1 MRLFVISLLLF
12 QFSFA
17 QQEYKHEV
25 YFETDEF
32 NIPETEHNR
41 LILFLSKVVKLD
53 INKIEIYGF
62 CDDRGSENYNKTLS
76 MKRAET
82 IKNLFSV
89 NDINSDLITNVDGKG
104 EILLKIVDSKNID
117 KIRGLNRKV
126 EITVIENK
134 AIKESTTKKT
144 KDENFNGL
152 LAENL
157 KKGDK
162 FLLENILF
170 KTGYTYLMPE
180 SKPVLNQLAQT
191 LKQRTDFKF
200 SIQGHVCCTE
210 NSRDA
215 VDRRTKQRNLSTARA
230 RYIYDYLARKGI
242 DKSRMNYV
250 GMRRKFPLGGDPK
263 FDRRVEIVITY
274 INTSQYN

>member
-1 MRLFVISLLLF
+1 MRLFVLYLFIF

-25 YFETDEF
+25 YFETDKF

-53 INKIEIYGF
+53 INKIQIYGF

-76 MKRAET
+76 ERRAET
-82 IKNLFSV
+82 IKDVFS
-89 NDINSDLITNVDGKG
+89 NNEINSNLITNVDGKG
-104 EILLKIVDSKNID
+104 EILLKIVDSKEVD

-126 EITVIENK
+126 EITVIENVEEEQST
-134 AIKESTTKKT
+134 IKERKEEK
-144 KDENFNGL
+144 FNGL

-215 VDRRTKQRNLSTARA
+215 VDRRTKQRNLSLARA
-230 RYIYDYLARKGI
+230 KYIYDYLVKKGI
-242 DKSRMNYV
+242 DKNRMNYV

-274 INTSQYN
+274 INKGQYN